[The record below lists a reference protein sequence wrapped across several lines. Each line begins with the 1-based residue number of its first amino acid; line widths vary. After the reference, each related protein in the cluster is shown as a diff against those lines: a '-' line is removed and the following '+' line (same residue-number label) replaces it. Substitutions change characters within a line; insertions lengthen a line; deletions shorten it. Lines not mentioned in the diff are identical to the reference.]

1 LLLLI
6 VSIIP
11 WLAYNS
17 PPFPAGPA
25 VTTKSDILD
34 LLRRESLTVAQLCE
48 RLGVT
53 RNAINVQLKQLE
65 AEGLV
70 RRTRQRGTGTVGKP
84 ATQFEAA
91 PGSEDVS
98 SLAYQTFFLG
108 LLSSLG
114 ETLERDELIKV
125 LERTGRRLA
134 REAGLA
140 STSSDLKSAQR
151 AAMAV
156 ANALG
161 ASTEVS
167 ADGVMIRSFAC
178 PVGSAVRQDPC
189 MCQALAA
196 FFSEATGCRVTECCL
211 REDRL
216 ICQYLFHIAKP

>member
-1 LLLLI
+1 
-6 VSIIP
+6 
-11 WLAYNS
+11 
-17 PPFPAGPA
+17 

-53 RNAINVQLKQLE
+53 RNAVNVQLKQLE

-70 RRTRQRGTGTVGKP
+70 RRTRRQGTGSVGKP

-108 LLSSLG
+108 LLSTLG
-114 ETLERDELIKV
+114 ETLGRKELIKV
-125 LERTGRRLA
+125 LEKTGRRLA
-134 REAGLA
+134 RDAGLA
-140 STSSDLKSAQR
+140 SAPDLKSGQR

-156 ANALG
+156 ADALG

-178 PVGSAVRQDPC
+178 PVGSAVRKDPC

>member
-1 LLLLI
+1 
-6 VSIIP
+6 
-11 WLAYNS
+11 
-17 PPFPAGPA
+17 

-70 RRTRQRGTGTVGKP
+70 RRSRRQGTGAVGKP

-108 LLSSLG
+108 LLSTLG
-114 ETLERDELIKV
+114 ETLGKKELIKV

-134 REAGLA
+134 RDAGLA
-140 STSSDLKSAQR
+140 SPSDLKSGQR

-156 ANALG
+156 ADALG

-178 PVGSAVRQDPC
+178 PVGSAVRKDPC